1 MDEKVL
7 ITIQRI
13 FGTNYEFPGEDNIGR
28 GVSTLQVEVPPI
40 PATIPKEEIGHYID
54 EWLMDHYEGWIRT
67 MLPAKVVS
75 SQEWIERVENYE

>member
-1 MDEKVL
+1 MGEKLL

-28 GVSTLQVEVPPI
+28 GVSILQVEVPHI
-40 PATIPKEEIGHYID
+40 PPTIPKEEIGQYID

-67 MLPAKVVS
+67 TQAKVVS